1 MLYVA
6 APVHH
11 NHQLPSFLF
20 TSQEEADIGE
30 LVNTICSI

>member
-11 NHQLPSFLF
+11 NQLPSILF